1 MSVEQKLSFE
11 KALAKLQKFCAYQ
24 ERCQEEVRSKLLE
37 LGIYGEKLDSI
48 IAELIADDFINEE
61 RFAQTFARGKF
72 KIKKWGKNRII
83 QELKFRKISDYCIKK
98 ALKEIDDQLY
108 VETLSK
114 ILNDKL
120 TQWGDLHLTEKKYKT
135 AQYALMRGYES
146 ELIWKL
152 LNEKENF

>member
-1 MSVEQKLSFE
+1 MSVEQKMSLE
-11 KALAKLQKFCAYQ
+11 KALTKLQKFCAYQ
-24 ERCQEEVRSKLLE
+24 ERCQEEARSKLLE
-37 LGIYGEKLDSI
+37 FGIYGEKLDSI

-98 ALKEIDDQLY
+98 ALKEVDDHLY
-108 VETLSK
+108 IETLSK
-114 ILNDKL
+114 ILNEKL
-120 TQWGDLHLTEKKYKT
+120 TQWNDLHEIEKKYKS